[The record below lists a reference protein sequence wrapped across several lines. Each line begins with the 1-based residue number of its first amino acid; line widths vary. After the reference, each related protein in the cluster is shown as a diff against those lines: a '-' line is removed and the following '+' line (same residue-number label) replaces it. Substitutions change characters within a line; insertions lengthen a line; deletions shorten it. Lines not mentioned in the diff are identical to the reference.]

1 MLIGYARLVDH
12 AEGRLKVKRSE
23 REKPR
28 LKEGLHDSSLALFVE
43 ITYMEQRIIY
53 PFIAYS
59 SIDNERDGV
68 NLMTIN
74 AQETFCMRYSFLPG
88 QNEKNSCSLLG
99 MNDNKLVRVFI
110 RL

>member
-1 MLIGYARLVDH
+1 MMVPLLV
-12 AEGRLKVKRSE
+12 ET
-23 REKPR
+23 
-28 LKEGLHDSSLALFVE
+28 
-43 ITYMEQRIIY
+43 TYMEQRIIY

-59 SIDNERDGV
+59 SIGNKGDGV

-74 AQETFCMRYSFLPG
+74 AQETLVMRYSFLPG
-88 QNEKNSCSLLG
+88 QNEKNSYSLLG

>member
-1 MLIGYARLVDH
+1 MDL
-12 AEGRLKVKRSE
+12 AEGCLKMKRSE

-28 LKEGLHDSSLALFVE
+28 LKEGLHIAPSLVE
-43 ITYMEQRIIY
+43 TTYMEQRIIY

-74 AQETFCMRYSFLPG
+74 AQKTLVMRYSFLPG
-88 QNEKNSCSLLG
+88 QNEKDSCSLLG
-99 MNDNKLVRVFI
+99 I
-110 RL
+110 